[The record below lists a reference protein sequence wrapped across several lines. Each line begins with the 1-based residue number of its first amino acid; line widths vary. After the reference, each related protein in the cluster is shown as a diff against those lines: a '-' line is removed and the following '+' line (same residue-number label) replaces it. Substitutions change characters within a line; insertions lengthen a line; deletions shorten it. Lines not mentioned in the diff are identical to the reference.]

1 MVFSIFLDPAQ
12 VRDNVG
18 PVTQEEKVMA
28 LIVIS
33 VKMVR
38 YRIRKEAQLVQI
50 VRRARLL
57 LSTERPVARLV
68 RQESKR
74 IVLVIF
80 KVSHSALSVLL
91 VRLVMEQVHVKIVK
105 TAQLRQLVKALAQ
118 SVQEERLL

>member
-1 MVFSIFLDPAQ
+1 MQTTALVGMVFSIFLDPAQ

-18 PVTQEEKVMA
+18 PVTQEQKVMA

-68 RQESKR
+68 RQ
-74 IVLVIF
+74 
-80 KVSHSALSVLL
+80 
-91 VRLVMEQVHVKIVK
+91 
-105 TAQLRQLVKALAQ
+105 
-118 SVQEERLL
+118 